1 MSYSG
6 NIPPI
11 PNSTWALADREAHQQ
26 TFVTRV
32 YGWMAGGLGLTALVA
47 AISASS
53 PAIMQAVFGTPLLWV
68 LLIAE
73 LGLVI
78 GVSAAINRISAAT
91 ATMLFLLY
99 AALNGVTLSGIF
111 YVYTTQ
117 SLATTFLVTSL
128 TFGGVAAYGA
138 ATKRDLTSV
147 GSFMTMGLFG
157 LIIASLVNFWFKSP
171 MVYWLTTYFGV
182 FIFVGLTAYDAQKI
196 KQIGAAAALDRES
209 SGRASIIGA
218 LRLYLDF
225 INLFLFLL
233 RIFGGGR
240 SRD

>member
-1 MSYSG
+1 MSYPG

-11 PNSTWALADREAHQQ
+11 PNSTWALAERETHQQ

-32 YGWMAGGLGLTALVA
+32 YGWMAGGLGLTAVAA

-53 PAIMQAVFGTPLLWV
+53 PAIMHAVYGTPLLWV
-68 LLIAE
+68 LFLVE
-73 LGLVI
+73 LGLVF

-111 YVYTTQ
+111 YVYTAQ
-117 SLATTFLVTSL
+117 SLGTTFLVTSL
-128 TFGGVAAYGA
+128 TFAGVATYGA
-138 ATKRDLTSV
+138 VTKRDLTSI

-157 LIIASLVNFWFKSP
+157 LIIASLVNIWFKSP

-196 KQIGAAAALDRES
+196 RKIGAAAAMDRES

-218 LRLYLDF
+218 LALYLDF

-233 RIFGGGR
+233 RIFGGG
-240 SRD
+240 SRRD